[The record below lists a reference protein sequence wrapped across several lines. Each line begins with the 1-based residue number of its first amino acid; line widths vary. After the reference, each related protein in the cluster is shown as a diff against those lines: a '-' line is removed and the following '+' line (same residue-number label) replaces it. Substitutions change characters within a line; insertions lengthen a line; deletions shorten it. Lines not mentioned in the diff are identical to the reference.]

1 MLGGSLLVVQASG
14 FNGLIAGRV
23 ISGIGGVIVNVVMTK
38 MVIDWFAGH
47 RIATA
52 MAVFLGSWPMGIAL
66 ALVVLPYLAGVGG
79 LELAWIGLIVV
90 NTIAVFLFTT
100 FYRAPEGISEG
111 GATLKIAALPWRPLI
126 LAAIVWG
133 IYNAA
138 LAMVF
143 GFGPVVLAE
152 RGLSTAT
159 ASFATSLFMF
169 AIVIAAPFGGWWADR
184 SGYGNNFIMVSLVA
198 AVLLLP
204 VMLNVPLSYA
214 WISFGV
220 VGFVVGL
227 APGVIVS
234 LPSQVLPPETRAF
247 GMGIFYSIY
256 YLLMMAAPPLAGA
269 IADHLA
275 DANVAFHLGAAMM
288 VLAIIALW
296 LFGRSTTLIQ
306 TKV

>member
-1 MLGGSLLVVQASG
+1 
-14 FNGLIAGRV
+14 
-23 ISGIGGVIVNVVMTK
+23 
-38 MVIDWFAGH
+38 
-47 RIATA
+47 
-52 MAVFLGSWPMGIAL
+52 
-66 ALVVLPYLAGVGG
+66 
-79 LELAWIGLIVV
+79 
-90 NTIAVFLFTT
+90 
-100 FYRAPEGISEG
+100 
-111 GATLKIAALPWRPLI
+111 
-126 LAAIVWG
+126 
-133 IYNAA
+133 
-138 LAMVF
+138 
-143 GFGPVVLAE
+143 
-152 RGLSTAT
+152 
-159 ASFATSLFMF
+159 
-169 AIVIAAPFGGWWADR
+169 
-184 SGYGNNFIMVSLVA
+184 
-198 AVLLLP
+198 
-204 VMLNVPLSYA
+204 MLNVPLSYA